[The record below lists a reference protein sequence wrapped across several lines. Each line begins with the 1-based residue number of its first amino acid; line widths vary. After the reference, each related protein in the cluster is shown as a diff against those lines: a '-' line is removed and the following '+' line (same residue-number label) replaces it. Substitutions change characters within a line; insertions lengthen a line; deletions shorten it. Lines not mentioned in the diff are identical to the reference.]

1 MIVSVLAATVG
12 SGTPA
17 DKRIVMKYFLLQ
29 RPTQA
34 FLFLWSMGFSFLASL
49 KLFLLFLDQ
58 QHHANFP
65 YAI

>member
-1 MIVSVLAATVG
+1 MLVSVLAATVG

-17 DKRIVMKYFLLQ
+17 DKRIVMKYLLLQ
-29 RPTQA
+29 IVTQA
-34 FLFLWSMGFSFLASL
+34 FLWSMGFSFLASL